1 MANHETMT
9 MTPEE
14 KLFAAMHLR
23 RIYAKQ
29 LAKAANVQESVF
41 SHMKRFTED
50 PQTVNPRKMSPYYA
64 ERFAPHLGVTPE
76 WFFDGRDCK
85 VAADLFGAGDEPG
98 PVVTPIGARPA
109 MAMQPAGEI
118 RSSLDSDVYA
128 LFEAAMLFVGEDEVR
143 AALRSLQKPRSSVQ
157 PGRRDHGFT
166 FHTSN
171 PASMPTADL
180 DVDRDRPESD
190 TPNAGGRRSGR

>member
-1 MANHETMT
+1 

-85 VAADLFGAGDEPG
+85 VAADLFGRVEKFTEH
-98 PVVTPIGARPA
+98 VSRIGA
-109 MAMQPAGEI
+109 
-118 RSSLDSDVYA
+118 SLDKA
-128 LFEAAMLFVGEDEVR
+128 CAAYRDAAGSYDRRIRRCLRFAFVGVFVKS
-143 AALRSLQKPRSSVQ
+143 APPCV
-157 PGRRDHGFT
+157 
-166 FHTSN
+166 FHDFRCRTHRGKN
-171 PASMPTADL
+171 G
-180 DVDRDRPESD
+180 DRH
-190 TPNAGGRRSGR
+190 